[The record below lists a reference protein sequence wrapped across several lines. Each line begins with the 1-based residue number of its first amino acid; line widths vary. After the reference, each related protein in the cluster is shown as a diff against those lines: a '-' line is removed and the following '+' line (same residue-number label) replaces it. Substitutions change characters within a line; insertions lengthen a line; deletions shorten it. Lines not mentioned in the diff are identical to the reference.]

1 MPTGNGYLSGYGLI
15 PRSAYATPID
25 LGFKNWTLDFAPDGT
40 GLPFPTDY
48 RRNPYTPV
56 KLEWQTDDWDP
67 ALRFWN
73 LPFDPNLAEWL
84 QDLDMAAPSVMAA
97 REFARHFVKWQLTE
111 AVLTKAPY
119 QWLTAADLSWQ
130 SDGTAAKDA
139 AATAFVNGEIDQLVD
154 LMEDDRERYM
164 AEALE
169 QADGIPR
176 YFVQILAADRA
187 RRPWTMELV
196 QAALA
201 IGNLTY
207 MYYKAYFRRVRPSF
221 LCPGLAPSFGPP
233 GHPAFPSGHAFL
245 GAFITLLLLEIPGL
259 AARFGVGMDA
269 NGSVAGR
276 KPTFAEVQGD
286 NPNVLNGPLFWLAR
300 RVAKTRER
308 MGLHYPSDS
317 AAGRHLAGGIW
328 SIVITQPSGTV
339 SAPAIDVPTL
349 KRILA
354 RASAEWT

>member
-1 MPTGNGYLSGYGLI
+1 MPTGNGFLSGYGFI
-15 PRSAYATPID
+15 ARSAYATPVD

-56 KLEWQTDDWDP
+56 RLEWQTDDWDP

-73 LPFDPNLAEWL
+73 LPFDPNLTEWL

-97 REFARHFVKWQLTE
+97 REFARHSATWQLTE
-111 AVLTKAPY
+111 AVLTAQK
-119 QWLTAADLSWQ
+119 WLTAADLSWQ
-130 SDGTAAKDA
+130 SDGTAAQNT
-139 AATAFVNGEIDQLVD
+139 AATAFINGELDQLAD
-154 LMEDDRERYM
+154 SMEDDRERYM

-176 YFVQILAADRA
+176 YFVQVLAADRM
-187 RRPWTMELV
+187 RRPWTMELI

-201 IGNLTY
+201 IGNLAY
-207 MYYKAYFRRVRPSF
+207 MSYKAHFRRVRPSF

-245 GAFITLLLLEIPGL
+245 GAFITLLLLEIPDL
-259 AARFGVGMDA
+259 ATRFGIGMKAD
-269 NGSVAGR
+269 GSVPGR
-276 KPTFAEVQGD
+276 KPTLAEVQAD
-286 NPNVLNGPLFWLAR
+286 DPNVLNGPLFWLGR

-328 SIVITQPSGTV
+328 SIVMTQPPAT
-339 SAPAIDVPTL
+339 APTIDVPTL
-349 KRILA
+349 RRILA
-354 RASAEWT
+354 RASVEWT